1 MEVMMNSFLERD
13 LGFAEERG
21 FTIEETTHEKFGDGY
36 LVTVEPAKARN
47 FGEDHFQG
55 AIPLFSLDAFLYF
68 LPKNK
73 PESGTTSVAFEPY
86 GTFVVFWPS
95 SRAFNK
101 NGVELH
107 SGRGATDSFI
117 FLSGFSPRT
126 SEYWLKVNYNLPCL
140 GYRRVGSIWI
150 CVEGKDL
157 AEKGISPRQALLQ
170 ALHQEISL
178 AADPRLSPS
187 DTLGLPASPQD

>member
-1 MEVMMNSFLERD
+1 MNSFLERD
-13 LGFAEERG
+13 LRFAEERG
-21 FTIEETTHEKFGDGY
+21 FTIKETTDKKFGDGY
-36 LVTVEPAKARN
+36 LVIVEPEKARN
-47 FGEDHFQG
+47 FIEDHFQG
-55 AIPLFSLDAFLYF
+55 AIPMFSLDAFLYF
-68 LPKNK
+68 LPKNE
-73 PESGTTSVAFEPY
+73 PQSGTTSVAFEPY

-101 NGVELH
+101 NGLELH

-126 SEYWLKVNYNLPCL
+126 SEYWLKVNYNLPSL
-140 GYRRVGSIWI
+140 DYRRVGSIWI

-157 AEKGISPRQALLQ
+157 AEKGVSPRQALLH

-178 AADPRLSPS
+178 AADPSLSSSSALDLSHEPES
-187 DTLGLPASPQD
+187 